1 MKHTKNQKKRTQRT
15 QRTRRI
21 RKTRKVRN
29 VSKRLG
35 GVDPPKVQ
43 LEKMLQLVKQS
54 KESKLTDK
62 IMDMKHNNKS
72 LIIDATMM
80 SKLSYWNA
88 SQIMNN
94 TNEPDMRNI
103 DYMINHSIS
112 SHKISNTNTW
122 KKNINNA
129 MFRDTFLK
137 QAKDSNYG
145 GPLIKTKVNKTF
157 TLGELTIIILQH
169 RLDVINWME
178 KIAIQK
184 EANALAKKQANARAA
199 EEPPS
204 PPKTPSPPP
213 KPPPL
218 TRKNSTPEDWDDE

>member
-1 MKHTKNQKKRTQRT
+1 MKHTKNRKKRT

-29 VSKRLG
+29 VAKRLG

-54 KESKLTDK
+54 EDTKLDDN
-62 IMDMKHNNKS
+62 IMDMKNNKS
-72 LIIDATMM
+72 LKINATMM
-80 SKLSYWNA
+80 SNISYWNA

-94 TNEPDMRNI
+94 TNDPDMRNI
-103 DYMINHSIS
+103 NYMINHEDPT
-112 SHKISNTNTW
+112 HKISNRNTL
-122 KKNINNA
+122 KKNINRAIFKN
-129 MFRDTFLK
+129 DYLQ
-137 QAKDSNYG
+137 QAKDSRYG
-145 GPLIKTKVNKTF
+145 GPVIKTKVNQPF

-178 KIAIQK
+178 ELAK
-184 EANALAKKQANARAA
+184 ALAKKKEANELAKKKENNSRAA
-199 EEPPS
+199 EEP

-213 KPPPL
+213 PL
-218 TRKNSTPEDWDDE
+218 NRKNSTPEHWDD

>member
-1 MKHTKNQKKRTQRT
+1 MKHTKNRKKRT

-54 KESKLTDK
+54 KLTDK
-62 IMDMKHNNKS
+62 IMDMKHNNP
-72 LIIDATMM
+72 LIINATMM

-103 DYMINHSIS
+103 DYMINHKDIT
-112 SHKISNTNTW
+112 HKKSNTNTW
-122 KKNINNA
+122 KKNINSA
-129 MFRDTFLK
+129 IFRDTVLK
-137 QAKDSNYG
+137 QSEGSRYG

-169 RLDVINWME
+169 RLDIINWME
-178 KIAIQK
+178 ELANALAKKK
-184 EANALAKKQANARAA
+184 EANALAKKKEANARAA
-199 EEPPS
+199 EEPPH
-204 PPKTPSPPP
+204 PPP
-213 KPPPL
+213 TPL
-218 TRKNSTPEDWDDE
+218 QDNTAKIKDNWDDE

>member
-1 MKHTKNQKKRTQRT
+1 MKHTKNRKKRT

-29 VSKRLG
+29 VAKRLG

-54 KESKLTDK
+54 KLTDK
-62 IMDMKHNNKS
+62 IMDMKHNNP
-72 LIIDATMM
+72 LIINATMM

-103 DYMINHSIS
+103 DYMINHNDPT
-112 SHKISNTNTW
+112 HKISNRNIW
-122 KKNINNA
+122 KKNINSVI
-129 MFRDTFLK
+129 FRDTVYK
-137 QAKDSNYG
+137 QSDGNRYG
-145 GPLIKTKVNKTF
+145 GPVIKTKVNQPF

-178 KIAIQK
+178 KLAK
-184 EANALAKKQANARAA
+184 ALAKKKEANELAKKKENNSRAA
-199 EEPPS
+199 EEP

-213 KPPPL
+213 PL
-218 TRKNSTPEDWDDE
+218 NRTNSTPEDWDVE

>member
-1 MKHTKNQKKRTQRT
+1 MKHTKNQKKRT

-29 VSKRLG
+29 VAKRLG

-54 KESKLTDK
+54 KLTDK
-62 IMDMKHNNKS
+62 IMDMKNNKS
-72 LIIDATMM
+72 LIINATMM

-94 TNEPDMRNI
+94 TNGPDMRNI
-103 DYMINHSIS
+103 DYMINHKDIT
-112 SHKISNTNTW
+112 HKKSNTNTW
-122 KKNINNA
+122 KKNINSA
-129 MFRDTFLK
+129 IFRNTIFK
-137 QAKDSNYG
+137 QSEGSIYG
-145 GPLIKTKVNKTF
+145 GPMIKTKTNKTF

-178 KIAIQK
+178 ELAKK
-184 EANALAKKQANARAA
+184 EAKKETNALAKKEANTRAA
-199 EEPPS
+199 EEPPT
-204 PPKTPSPPP
+204 PPKTLG
-213 KPPPL
+213 PL
-218 TRKNSTPEDWDDE
+218 QDNADQIKENWDDE